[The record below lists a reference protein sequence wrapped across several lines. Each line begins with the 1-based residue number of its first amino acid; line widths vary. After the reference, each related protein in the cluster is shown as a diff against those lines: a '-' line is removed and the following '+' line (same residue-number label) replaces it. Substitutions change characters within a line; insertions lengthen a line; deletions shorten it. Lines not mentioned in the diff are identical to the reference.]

1 MTGLLSAPAARI
13 EKLAGSLDARGNRH
27 LYTLLIE
34 TIALINV
41 IQIYGPSFQAT
52 KSGTII

>member
-13 EKLAGSLDARGNRH
+13 EKLAGSLDARGNRR
-27 LYTLLIE
+27 LSQLFIDNFM
-34 TIALINV
+34 LINL
-41 IQIYGPSFQAT
+41 IQIYVPSFQAT